1 MFTSMMYEWKIYVQD
16 YGEWWWQMSG
26 NGIPSYSQVAVRYIT
41 PRYGWYTDY
50 DDLVNGLGLD
60 DSAIRGFF
68 DDYYKRMKNYG
79 LMRDELGAMSEEE
92 KAEVETFFH
101 LATVVKDY
109 GALKLVDLYNS
120 IPYSEALRGTEA
132 VFFPKFDDPE
142 EVYKSILDELK
153 MIGEILPASY
163 GKMSEDAKSKLQVQD
178 FAFHGDIDKWQRYIN
193 SLQIK
198 FALSISAVD

>member
-1 MFTSMMYEWKIYVQD
+1 MRISDWSSDVC
-16 YGEWWWQMSG
+16 S
-26 NGIPSYSQVAVRYIT
+26 S
-41 PRYGWYTDY
+41 
-50 DDLVNGLGLD
+50 DL
-60 DSAIRGFF
+60 
-68 DDYYKRMKNYG
+68 YG

-178 FAFHGDIDKWQRYIN
+178 LDRKSTRLN
-193 SLQIK
+193 S
-198 FALSISAVD
+198 SH